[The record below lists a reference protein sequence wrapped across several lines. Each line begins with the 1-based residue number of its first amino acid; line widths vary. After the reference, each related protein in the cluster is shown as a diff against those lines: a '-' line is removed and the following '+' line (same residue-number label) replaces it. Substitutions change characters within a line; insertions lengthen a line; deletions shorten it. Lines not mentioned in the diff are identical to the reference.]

1 MIPENEKGKNGMQY
15 YSDEENARGAYFVF
29 TALQIL
35 MLLIVYSFVY
45 TSLSALK
52 LAIARYHLT
61 FMVYIPVLFVM
72 FAYPVVLY
80 KTRRMFRKQKYLRA
94 IGWMLGWASLFIV
107 LLYAFLSQLVG
118 V

>member
-1 MIPENEKGKNGMQY
+1 MKKGKNGMHH
-15 YSDEENARGAYFVF
+15 YSDEKNAKGVYFVF

-45 TSLSALK
+45 TSLSAVK
-52 LAIARYHLT
+52 LVIAKYHLT
-61 FMVYIPVLFVM
+61 FMAYIPVLFVM

-80 KTRRMFRKQKYLRA
+80 KTRRMFQKQKYLRA
-94 IGWMLGWASLFIV
+94 IGWMFGWASLFIV
-107 LLYAFLSQLVG
+107 LLYAFLAQLVG